1 MHAKHADVTRESTRS
16 EGPTSTPWWAW
27 GCGTELGP
35 GDIANYRR
43 FFVLSIVWGA
53 TFVFTIWTLKTWGDA
68 LGPVAYALALVP
80 TAAFLAMI
88 WAYVR
93 FLDEADEL
101 TRKIHMEAMAAGFG
115 AGLVCMLGYPLLE
128 IAGAP
133 PLDLNDAVLPA
144 VVTYVLAFYFTKW
157 RYR

>member
-1 MHAKHADVTRESTRS
+1 MIAKPADITSRESSS
-16 EGPTSTPWWAW
+16 EGRRPTPWWAW
-27 GCGTELGP
+27 GCGAELGP

-43 FFVLSIVWGA
+43 FFILSLVWGA
-53 TFVFTIWTLKTWGDA
+53 SVILTIWTLKVWGEA

-80 TAAFLAMI
+80 TVAFLAMS

-93 FLDEADEL
+93 FLNGADEL

-115 AGLVCMLGYPLLE
+115 VGLVCMLGYPILE
-128 IAGAP
+128 VAGAP
-133 PLDLNDAVLPA
+133 PLDLADAVFPT
-144 VVTYVLAFYFTKW
+144 VVAYVLAFYLSKR